1 MEEKG
6 YFSIDRSR
14 RKGEEGAAMVMV
26 LLVAFL
32 LLVASAGLIL
42 EAALN
47 SANVTDA
54 TSEQQAYHAAESGLQ
69 RTLNVLR
76 GNTVP
81 SVLLDSTESAEHIN
95 NQIDFSKAVNLATSN
110 LPTDASAAP
119 RLSRW
124 IAYDSTLTDR
134 VALGPD
140 VNEFAYSIE
149 IIDPDNTG
157 ALLSYRTQALI
168 DGSSGLG
175 GYTFGSG
182 GDTAR
187 IRYENAT
194 ITDLDVSNG
203 AVVSSNFG
211 RFVVEANGAGATL
224 TDDIRFGIAYVMTD
238 PYSTVRMLRG
248 TIKAGTVTPSSVGT
262 VQIVFDANQYE
273 LMGSDV
279 IIAPQTLSLN
289 PPNVNGGVTIVTG
302 TVTAAEPVRLIVKS
316 TGYGPRGSRK
326 ELEAVVRKSL
336 FDGMRAPATLTLVGG
351 STGFVFNPGSSNVT
365 EYSGEDVAVENST
378 IPPIGT
384 TNQSNLDTVQDS
396 VDGLPPH
403 PFNGDVVGTPADVS
417 SEMPIWLSSAENLDA
432 TVGNL
437 RDLATFAG
445 RYFPSGTTPDNFG
458 DNLSATGITFCD
470 GDVSFTGSGGGILVV
485 TGTLTLQGNFNFN
498 GLILVTG
505 AGGVVRQGAGTGT
518 LQGNIVVAP
527 YDPGNLASGFLP
539 PSYDLSGGGNST
551 IIYNSSSLANGIV
564 AVSNFVL
571 GVAEK

>member
-1 MEEKG
+1 ME
-6 YFSIDRSR
+6 DRRNSVKV

-54 TSEQQAYHAAESGLQ
+54 TAEQQAYNAAESGLQ

-81 SVLLDSTESAEHIN
+81 SIMLDASKPPEDIS
-95 NQIDFSKAVNLATSN
+95 NQIDFSKAVTLATSN
-110 LPTDASAAP
+110 LPSDSSATP

-124 IAYDSTLTDR
+124 IGYNNTMPDR
-134 VALGPD
+134 IALGSD
-140 VNEFAYSIE
+140 VSQFAYSIE
-149 IIDPDNTG
+149 IEDPDGTG
-157 ALLSYRTQALI
+157 DLLSYRTQALI
-168 DGSSGLG
+168 DGNTGASGV
-175 GYTFGSG
+175 TFGSSG
-182 GDTAR
+182 NTAR
-187 IRYENAT
+187 IRFENAT
-194 ITDLDVSNG
+194 INDLNVSNG
-203 AVVSSNFG
+203 AVVATNFG
-211 RFVVEANGAGATL
+211 RFVVEANGAGATM

-248 TIKAGTVTPSSVGT
+248 TIKKGTITPSSVGT

-279 IIAPQTLSLN
+279 ILTPQTLIPN
-289 PPNVNGGVTIVTG
+289 PPNVNGGAVTVSG
-302 TVTAAEPVRLIVKS
+302 TVTSAEPVRLIVKS
-316 TGYGPRGSRK
+316 TGYGPRGSK
-326 ELEAVVRKSL
+326 KQLEAVVRKSL

-351 STGFVFNPGSSNVT
+351 STGFNFNPGSSNVT
-365 EYSGEDVAVENST
+365 EYSGEDVAVTNAT

-384 TNQSNLDTVQDS
+384 TNQTNLDVVQDS
-396 VDGLPPH
+396 IDGLPPH
-403 PFNGDVVGTPADVS
+403 PFNGNVIGSPADVS
-417 SEMPIWLSSAENLDA
+417 TEMPIWLSSVENLDA
-432 TVGNL
+432 TVENL
-437 RDLATFAG
+437 RELSTFAG

-470 GDVSFTGSGGGILVV
+470 GNVAFNGDGGGILVV
-485 TGTLTLQGNFNFN
+485 TGTLTLQGDFNFN

-505 AGGVVRQGAGTGT
+505 AGGVVRQGSGTGV

-527 YDPGNLASGFLP
+527 YDPNNMSAGWLDPN
-539 PSYDLSGGGNST
+539 YNLSGGGTST